1 MRQPLPDCLSCVL
14 LVDCLMCCWLHLL
27 PLQEAAE
34 ADDPDSY
41 TPFQFMLQFMLQP
54 LLVASG
60 STPAGHMAPALL
72 KMCRALKH
80 TADTA
85 VSSGRVWG
93 RGCVH

>member
-1 MRQPLPDCLSCVL
+1 M
-14 LVDCLMCCWLHLL
+14 
-27 PLQEAAE
+27 QEAEE
-34 ADDPDSY
+34 ADDPESY

-80 TADTA
+80 TADTS
-85 VSSGRVWG
+85 VSGRPVSG
-93 RGCVH
+93 QGCVYGLHPCCCH